1 MTVQSILT
9 VVGAAMTYFL
19 ASAKNHTNQLELLK
33 DISIQD
39 ISFWAT
45 RYICELPPML

>member
-39 ISFWAT
+39 ISFGPPDTYA
-45 RYICELPPML
+45 ELPPML